1 MWSSFFN
8 FPDMIDAKKKTKKKQ
23 RKIRF
28 QLKKKKTRS
37 KKRRTSTK
45 SRSSSKNSPHRKLLI
60 SDFGI
65 QSRGRAPLSTS
76 GKGYIRPNYCVF
88 LSTCISPW
96 FFTLFDYR

>member
-45 SRSSSKNSPHRKLLI
+45 SSSSSSGSSSILHILATLSAHVSRKVFVSTQENKLWFCREVCVAKQGIRVQL
-60 SDFGI
+60 SDDD
-65 QSRGRAPLSTS
+65 
-76 GKGYIRPNYCVF
+76 GY
-88 LSTCISPW
+88 
-96 FFTLFDYR
+96 

>member
-45 SRSSSKNSPHRKLLI
+45 SSSKNSPHRKLLI